1 MQHLARYLARQSGH
15 PEHGDR
21 LAALLSALQNAHDN
35 GDTLIRL
42 DAEQRAA
49 ADALATTPLLAD
61 DDRTAPL
68 TRRGDR
74 LWINRT
80 YRQEARLAAMIRA
93 RLDAVAPPAAAN
105 TTPAD
110 GLREEQQAAI
120 RLAQTRR
127 LTLINGGPGTGKT
140 YTIARLIRAEQ
151 NAAADIRIALA
162 APTGKAAKR
171 MEESLATAGISGLP
185 AQTLH
190 RLLGIDNNGE
200 AQYHASRPLP
210 HDIIIIDEASMLSLE
225 LAHALIAATAADT
238 RLILLGDADQLAA
251 VEPGAILHDLS
262 HHPALQQHRITLHE
276 SQRFT
281 ADSGIG
287 QLAAILGAGEDCGAT
302 LLKALEPCRQPI
314 TIANPPTELPPSPR
328 GRVPT
333 QNAAAFCVGPGGGDG
348 GGVCPHTANAETT
361 TEPPPPSQRSAA
373 GEGWGGGSASIPGT
387 SAETTTPAS
396 HHDTIPLTT
405 TSAQQLTPPQPSPT
419 GGGSISVAPSPTL
432 TNPPTE
438 LLPPSQRSAAGEGWG
453 GGSASIPGTTAET
466 PTSVGRPFMADN
478 KKVGH
483 KCPTYDTIADTQ
495 QTAANP
501 PTEHPSPT
509 SQKPPSPCGGGDGG
523 GVCPHTANA
532 ETTTEPHPPSQDA
545 SASAAGLEQLA
556 RSATSICSRS
566 ERKGWGGGSANIP
579 GTTSQTPPIRWYPI
593 PDAALY
599 RALIAP
605 YQPYLDLLQSGA
617 DPQTLLNAYDQY
629 RILCAGHHG
638 ALGTRRINAA
648 LRRLHQQKQ
657 HEDTGLDYYHG
668 LPLMILA
675 NDHRQQLYN
684 GDTGICL
691 DDGNGLQLHLPN
703 HAPVPLARLNRA
715 SLADAYALS
724 IHKSQGSEYPHIALT
739 LDDHAERL
747 LSRELLYTGITRS
760 KGRLDLYASETAL
773 RTAADTPTRR
783 NTGLA
788 WHLEHST

>member
-21 LAALLSALQNAHDN
+21 LAALLNALQTAHDN

-61 DDRTAPL
+61 DDCTAPL

-93 RLDAVAPPAAAN
+93 RLGDTAPPAATN

-151 NAAADIRIALA
+151 DAAADIRIALA

-171 MEESLATAGISGLP
+171 MEESLAAAGISGLP

-287 QLAAILGAGEDCGAT
+287 QLATILGAGKDCGAT

-314 TIANPPTELPPSPR
+314 TTAAAPPTELPPSPC

-333 QNAAAFCVGPGGGDG
+333 QNAVAFCVGPGGGDG

-361 TEPPPPSQRSAA
+361 TEPPPPSQDA
-373 GEGWGGGSASIPGT
+373 
-387 SAETTTPAS
+387 PA
-396 HHDTIPLTT
+396 
-405 TSAQQLTPPQPSPT
+405 
-419 GGGSISVAPSPTL
+419 
-432 TNPPTE
+432 
-438 LLPPSQRSAAGEGWG
+438 SAAGEGWG
-453 GGSASIPGTTAET
+453 GGSASIPGTT
-466 PTSVGRPFMADN
+466 
-478 KKVGH
+478 
-483 KCPTYDTIADTQ
+483 
-495 QTAANP
+495 
-501 PTEHPSPT
+501 
-509 SQKPPSPCGGGDGG
+509 
-523 GVCPHTANA
+523 
-532 ETTTEPHPPSQDA
+532 
-545 SASAAGLEQLA
+545 
-556 RSATSICSRS
+556 
-566 ERKGWGGGSANIP
+566 
-579 GTTSQTPPIRWYPI
+579 SQTSPIRWYPI
-593 PDAALY
+593 PDASLY

-605 YQPYLDLLQSGA
+605 YQSYLEQLQSGA

-638 ALGTRRINAA
+638 ALGTRHINAA

-773 RTAADTPTRR
+773 RAAADTPTRR

>member
-1 MQHLARYLARQSGH
+1 M
-15 PEHGDR
+15 
-21 LAALLSALQNAHDN
+21 
-35 GDTLIRL
+35 
-42 DAEQRAA
+42 
-49 ADALATTPLLAD
+49 
-61 DDRTAPL
+61 
-68 TRRGDR
+68 
-74 LWINRT
+74 
-80 YRQEARLAAMIRA
+80 
-93 RLDAVAPPAAAN
+93 
-105 TTPAD
+105 
-110 GLREEQQAAI
+110 
-120 RLAQTRR
+120 
-127 LTLINGGPGTGKT
+127 
-140 YTIARLIRAEQ
+140 
-151 NAAADIRIALA
+151 
-162 APTGKAAKR
+162 
-171 MEESLATAGISGLP
+171 
-185 AQTLH
+185 
-190 RLLGIDNNGE
+190 
-200 AQYHASRPLP
+200 
-210 HDIIIIDEASMLSLE
+210 
-225 LAHALIAATAADT
+225 
-238 RLILLGDADQLAA
+238 
-251 VEPGAILHDLS
+251 
-262 HHPALQQHRITLHE
+262 
-276 SQRFT
+276 
-281 ADSGIG
+281 
-287 QLAAILGAGEDCGAT
+287 
-302 LLKALEPCRQPI
+302 
-314 TIANPPTELPPSPR
+314 
-328 GRVPT
+328 
-333 QNAAAFCVGPGGGDG
+333 
-348 GGVCPHTANAETT
+348 
-361 TEPPPPSQRSAA
+361 
-373 GEGWGGGSASIPGT
+373 
-387 SAETTTPAS
+387 
-396 HHDTIPLTT
+396 
-405 TSAQQLTPPQPSPT
+405 
-419 GGGSISVAPSPTL
+419 
-432 TNPPTE
+432 
-438 LLPPSQRSAAGEGWG
+438 
-453 GGSASIPGTTAET
+453 PGTTADT
-466 PTSVGRPFMADN
+466 PPSVGRPFMADN
-478 KKVGH
+478 KQVGH

-509 SQKPPSPCGGGDGG
+509 SQKPPSPCGGGDGD

-566 ERKGWGGGSANIP
+566 ERKGWGGGSASIP
-579 GTTSQTPPIRWYPI
+579 GTTPQTPPIRWYPI

-605 YQPYLDLLQSGA
+605 YQPYLELLQSG

-724 IHKSQGSEYPHIALT
+724 IHKSQGSEYPHVALT

-773 RTAADTPTRR
+773 RAAADTPTRR

>member
-49 ADALATTPLLAD
+49 ADTLATTPLLAD

-80 YRQEARLAAMIRA
+80 YRQEARLAAMICA
-93 RLDAVAPPAAAN
+93 RLNNTAPPAAVN
-105 TTPAD
+105 TVPAD

-151 NAAADIRIALA
+151 DAAADIRIALA

-171 MEESLATAGISGLP
+171 MEESLAAAGISGLP

-262 HHPALQQHRITLHE
+262 HHPALQQHRITLRE

-314 TIANPPTELPPSPR
+314 TTAAAPPTEHPATSQKPLSPWERGWGEGDEQTTSANLPTEPPPSPR

-387 SAETTTPAS
+387 
-396 HHDTIPLTT
+396 
-405 TSAQQLTPPQPSPT
+405 
-419 GGGSISVAPSPTL
+419 
-432 TNPPTE
+432 
-438 LLPPSQRSAAGEGWG
+438 
-453 GGSASIPGTTAET
+453 
-466 PTSVGRPFMADN
+466 
-478 KKVGH
+478 
-483 KCPTYDTIADTQ
+483 
-495 QTAANP
+495 
-501 PTEHPSPT
+501 
-509 SQKPPSPCGGGDGG
+509 
-523 GVCPHTANA
+523 
-532 ETTTEPHPPSQDA
+532 
-545 SASAAGLEQLA
+545 
-556 RSATSICSRS
+556 
-566 ERKGWGGGSANIP
+566 
-579 GTTSQTPPIRWYPI
+579 TSQTSPIRWYPI

-605 YQPYLDLLQSGA
+605 YQPYLELLQSGA

-788 WHLEHST
+788 WHLEHSAS

>member
-361 TEPPPPSQRSAA
+361 TEP
-373 GEGWGGGSASIPGT
+373 
-387 SAETTTPAS
+387 
-396 HHDTIPLTT
+396 
-405 TSAQQLTPPQPSPT
+405 
-419 GGGSISVAPSPTL
+419 
-432 TNPPTE
+432 
-438 LLPPSQRSAAGEGWG
+438 
-453 GGSASIPGTTAET
+453 
-466 PTSVGRPFMADN
+466 
-478 KKVGH
+478 
-483 KCPTYDTIADTQ
+483 
-495 QTAANP
+495 
-501 PTEHPSPT
+501 
-509 SQKPPSPCGGGDGG
+509 
-523 GVCPHTANA
+523 
-532 ETTTEPHPPSQDA
+532 HPPSQDA

>member
-42 DAEQRAA
+42 DAEQRTA

-80 YRQEARLAAMIRA
+80 YQQEARLAAMIRA
-93 RLDAVAPPAAAN
+93 RLNNTAPPAAVN
-105 TTPAD
+105 TVPAD

-151 NAAADIRIALA
+151 DTAADIRIALA

-171 MEESLATAGISGLP
+171 MEESLAAAGISGLP

-276 SQRFT
+276 SQRFAT
-281 ADSGIG
+281 DSGIG
-287 QLAAILGAGEDCGAT
+287 QLAAILGAGGDCGAT

-314 TIANPPTELPPSPR
+314 TTATAPPTELPPSPC

-333 QNAAAFCVGPGGGDG
+333 QNAVAFCVGPGGGDG

-361 TEPPPPSQRSAA
+361 IEPP
-373 GEGWGGGSASIPGT
+373 
-387 SAETTTPAS
+387 
-396 HHDTIPLTT
+396 
-405 TSAQQLTPPQPSPT
+405 
-419 GGGSISVAPSPTL
+419 
-432 TNPPTE
+432 
-438 LLPPSQRSAAGEGWG
+438 PPSQRSAAGEGWG

-478 KKVGH
+478 KNVGH
-483 KCPTYDTIADTQ
+483 KCPTYDTVADTR

-501 PTEHPSPT
+501 PTE
-509 SQKPPSPCGGGDGG
+509 PP
-523 GVCPHTANA
+523 
-532 ETTTEPHPPSQDA
+532 PPPQR
-545 SASAAGLEQLA
+545 SAAGE
-556 RSATSICSRS
+556 
-566 ERKGWGGGSANIP
+566 GWGGGSANIP

-599 RALIAP
+599 RALTAP
-605 YQPYLDLLQSGA
+605 YQPYLELLQSGA

-724 IHKSQGSEYPHIALT
+724 IHKSQGSEYPHVALT

-773 RTAADTPTRR
+773 RAAADTPTRR

-788 WHLEHST
+788 WHLEHSAQ

>member
-1 MQHLARYLARQSGH
+1 MQHLARYLARQSGY

-93 RLDAVAPPAAAN
+93 RLDNTAPPAAAN
-105 TTPAD
+105 TVPAD
-110 GLREEQQAAI
+110 GLREEQQNAI

-151 NAAADIRIALA
+151 DAAADIRIALA

-171 MEESLATAGISGLP
+171 MEESLAAAGISDLP

-287 QLAAILGAGEDCGAT
+287 QLAAILGAGEDCGAA

-361 TEPPPPSQRSAA
+361 TEPPPPPQR
-373 GEGWGGGSASIPGT
+373 
-387 SAETTTPAS
+387 
-396 HHDTIPLTT
+396 
-405 TSAQQLTPPQPSPT
+405 
-419 GGGSISVAPSPTL
+419 
-432 TNPPTE
+432 
-438 LLPPSQRSAAGEGWG
+438 
-453 GGSASIPGTTAET
+453 
-466 PTSVGRPFMADN
+466 
-478 KKVGH
+478 
-483 KCPTYDTIADTQ
+483 
-495 QTAANP
+495 
-501 PTEHPSPT
+501 
-509 SQKPPSPCGGGDGG
+509 
-523 GVCPHTANA
+523 
-532 ETTTEPHPPSQDA
+532 
-545 SASAAGLEQLA
+545 SAAGLEQLA

-566 ERKGWGGGSANIP
+566 ERKGWGGGSASIPGTTAEITTDLPPSPCGGGDGGGVCLHTANANPPTEPPPPSQDAPASAAGEGWGGGSANIP

-605 YQPYLDLLQSGA
+605 YQSYLEQLQSGA

-724 IHKSQGSEYPHIALT
+724 IHKSQGSEYPHVALA
-739 LDDHAERL
+739 LDNHAERL

-773 RTAADTPTRR
+773 RAAADTPTRR

-788 WHLEHST
+788 WHLEHSAQ

>member
-42 DAEQRAA
+42 DAEQRTA

-93 RLDAVAPPAAAN
+93 RLDAVAPPAAVN
-105 TTPAD
+105 TVPAD
-110 GLREEQQAAI
+110 GLREEQQNAI

-151 NAAADIRIALA
+151 DAAADIRIALA

-171 MEESLATAGISGLP
+171 MEESLAAAGISDLP

-276 SQRFT
+276 SQRFAT
-281 ADSGIG
+281 DSGIG
-287 QLAAILGAGEDCGAT
+287 QLAAILGAGGDCGAA

-314 TIANPPTELPPSPR
+314 TIANPPTELPPSPC

-478 KKVGH
+478 RKVGH
-483 KCPTYDTIADTQ
+483 KCPTYDTIADTR

-501 PTEHPSPT
+501 PTE
-509 SQKPPSPCGGGDGG
+509 PP
-523 GVCPHTANA
+523 
-532 ETTTEPHPPSQDA
+532 PPPQR
-545 SASAAGLEQLA
+545 SAAGLEQLA

-605 YQPYLDLLQSGA
+605 YQPYLELLQSGA
-617 DPQTLLNAYDQY
+617 DPQTLLNAYDQF

-724 IHKSQGSEYPHIALT
+724 IHKSQGSEYPHVALA
-739 LDDHAERL
+739 LDNHAERL

-773 RTAADTPTRR
+773 RAAADTPTRR

>member
-287 QLAAILGAGEDCGAT
+287 QLAAILGAGGDCGAA

-314 TIANPPTELPPSPR
+314 TIANPPTELPPSPC

-361 TEPPPPSQRSAA
+361 TEPPPPSQDAPASAA
-373 GEGWGGGSASIPGT
+373 GEGWGGGS
-387 SAETTTPAS
+387 
-396 HHDTIPLTT
+396 
-405 TSAQQLTPPQPSPT
+405 
-419 GGGSISVAPSPTL
+419 
-432 TNPPTE
+432 NP
-438 LLPPSQRSAAGEGWG
+438 
-453 GGSASIPGTTAET
+453 
-466 PTSVGRPFMADN
+466 
-478 KKVGH
+478 
-483 KCPTYDTIADTQ
+483 
-495 QTAANP
+495 
-501 PTEHPSPT
+501 
-509 SQKPPSPCGGGDGG
+509 
-523 GVCPHTANA
+523 
-532 ETTTEPHPPSQDA
+532 
-545 SASAAGLEQLA
+545 
-556 RSATSICSRS
+556 
-566 ERKGWGGGSANIP
+566 
-579 GTTSQTPPIRWYPI
+579 
-593 PDAALY
+593 
-599 RALIAP
+599 
-605 YQPYLDLLQSGA
+605 
-617 DPQTLLNAYDQY
+617 
-629 RILCAGHHG
+629 CA
-638 ALGTRRINAA
+638 
-648 LRRLHQQKQ
+648 
-657 HEDTGLDYYHG
+657 
-668 LPLMILA
+668 
-675 NDHRQQLYN
+675 
-684 GDTGICL
+684 
-691 DDGNGLQLHLPN
+691 
-703 HAPVPLARLNRA
+703 
-715 SLADAYALS
+715 
-724 IHKSQGSEYPHIALT
+724 
-739 LDDHAERL
+739 
-747 LSRELLYTGITRS
+747 
-760 KGRLDLYASETAL
+760 ASEV
-773 RTAADTPTRR
+773 D
-783 NTGLA
+783 
-788 WHLEHST
+788 

>member
-276 SQRFT
+276 SQRFAT
-281 ADSGIG
+281 DSGIG
-287 QLAAILGAGEDCGAT
+287 QLAAILGAGEDCDAT

-314 TIANPPTELPPSPR
+314 TAAAAPPTELPPSPR

-373 GEGWGGGSASIPGT
+373 GEGWGGGSANIPGT
-387 SAETTTPAS
+387 TAETTTDLPSPCGRVPTQNAAAFCVGPGGGDGGGVCP
-396 HHDTIPLTT
+396 HTANAETT
-405 TSAQQLTPPQPSPT
+405 TEPP
-419 GGGSISVAPSPTL
+419 
-432 TNPPTE
+432 
-438 LLPPSQRSAAGEGWG
+438 PPSQDAPASAAGEGWG
-453 GGSASIPGTTAET
+453 GGSANIPGTTAET

-483 KCPTYDTIADTQ
+483 KCPTYDTVADTR

-501 PTEHPSPT
+501 PTEPPPPSQPVGWVSAQRVTQQTPVTNSPT
-509 SQKPPSPCGGGDGG
+509 EPP
-523 GVCPHTANA
+523 
-532 ETTTEPHPPSQDA
+532 PPSQDA
-545 SASAAGLEQLA
+545 PASAAGE
-556 RSATSICSRS
+556 
-566 ERKGWGGGSANIP
+566 GWGGGSASIP
-579 GTTSQTPPIRWYPI
+579 GTTSQTSPIRWYPI

-605 YQPYLDLLQSGA
+605 YQSYLEQLQSGA

-724 IHKSQGSEYPHIALT
+724 IHKSQGSEYPHVALT

-788 WHLEHST
+788 WHLEHSA

>member
-42 DAEQRAA
+42 DAEQRTA

-80 YRQEARLAAMIRA
+80 YQQEARLAAMIRA
-93 RLDAVAPPAAAN
+93 RLNNTAPPAAVN
-105 TTPAD
+105 TVPAD

-151 NAAADIRIALA
+151 DTAADIRIALA

-171 MEESLATAGISGLP
+171 MEESLAAAGISGLP

-276 SQRFT
+276 SQRFAT
-281 ADSGIG
+281 DSGIG

-314 TIANPPTELPPSPR
+314 TTAAAPPTELPPSPC

-333 QNAAAFCVGPGGGDG
+333 QNAVAFCVGPGGGDG

-361 TEPPPPSQRSAA
+361 IEPPPPSQRSAA
-373 GEGWGGGSASIPGT
+373 GEGWRGGSASIPGT
-387 SAETTTPAS
+387 STETTTPAS

-478 KKVGH
+478 KNVGH

-501 PTEHPSPT
+501 PTE
-509 SQKPPSPCGGGDGG
+509 PP
-523 GVCPHTANA
+523 
-532 ETTTEPHPPSQDA
+532 PPPQR
-545 SASAAGLEQLA
+545 SAAGE
-556 RSATSICSRS
+556 
-566 ERKGWGGGSANIP
+566 GWGGGSASIP
-579 GTTSQTPPIRWYPI
+579 GTTSQTTPIRWYPI

-605 YQPYLDLLQSGA
+605 YQPYLEQLQSGA

-788 WHLEHST
+788 WHLEHSA